1 MSKETEKYLQ
11 RMFKRRKCAECGRE
25 FETIDLNNWA
35 LKIKIG
41 TETRY
46 FDCYNC
52 MQKHKKKFKKFRKI
66 LDNRCHM

>member
-1 MSKETEKYLQ
+1 MTKETEKHLQ

-25 FETIDLNNWA
+25 FETLDLNSWA
-35 LKIKIG
+35 LKIRVG
-41 TETRY
+41 TETMY

-52 MQKHKKKFKKFRKI
+52 MQKHKKKFKKFRKM